1 MEAQLSG
8 RDHMATALLSTR
20 RRAVLSAICDTLVPS
35 MAREDDAD
43 HVARGMLDTW

>member
-8 RDHMATALLSTR
+8 RDPMAAALLSPR
-20 RRAVLSAICDTLVPS
+20 QRAVLSAICDTLVPS
-35 MAREDDAD
+35 VAREAIAD